1 MVMAMNQRK
10 PDFFIVGA
18 PKCGTTAMNDY
29 LRQHPHIFMPER
41 KDISYFGMD
50 LKFGGLRISREEYLS
65 LFQEANGVLRIGES
79 SVWYLYSRTAAQ
91 EIKSF
96 SPSASIIVMLRNP
109 VDMLYAQHSQF
120 LYNCNEDIP
129 DFETAL
135 EAEQV
140 RKQGERIPR
149 QSHFVEGLFY
159 HETGK
164 YSEQIER
171 YFDVF
176 GRENVH
182 VILYDDFKQ
191 DTAKAYEDTV
201 AFLGVASSFRPIFQI
216 INPSK
221 TLRSRRLQELLVAPP
236 PVLTKIF
243 KQVTPSSLQGY
254 FLKRLKRLNTQY
266 TSRPAL
272 DPVLRRRLQVEFEP
286 EVQRLSD
293 LLGRDLS
300 SWSSA

>member
-1 MVMAMNQRK
+1 MVLNQRQ

-29 LRQHPHIFMPER
+29 LRQHPQIFMPER
-41 KDISYFGMD
+41 KDITYFGAD
-50 LKFGGLRISREEYLS
+50 LKFERPRITREEYLF
-65 LFQEANGVLRIGES
+65 LFQNEKDTLRIGES
-79 SVWYLYSRTAAQ
+79 SVWYMYSKTAAE

-129 DFETAL
+129 DFEIAL
-135 EAEQV
+135 NAEPA
-140 RKQGERIPR
+140 RKQGKRIPR
-149 QSHFVEGLFY
+149 QAHFVQGLFY
-159 HETGK
+159 RETVK
-164 YSEQIER
+164 YTEQLLR

-176 GRENVH
+176 GHRKVH

-191 DTAKAYEDTV
+191 DTAKAYKNTLK
-201 AFLGVASSFRPIFQI
+201 FLGVDPSFRPSFQV
-216 INPSK
+216 INPNK

-236 PVLTKIF
+236 SVLNKIY
-243 KQVTPSSLQGY
+243 KRLTPRTLQGH
-254 FLKRLKRLNTQY
+254 LMKRLKRMNTQH
-266 TSRPAL
+266 TKRPTL
-272 DPVLRRRLQVEFEP
+272 DPDLRQRLQVEFQP
-286 EVQRLSD
+286 EVQQLAN

-300 SWSSA
+300 SWSSS